1 MLISPEL
8 ILNEL
13 GREVTERLKQDILT
27 KRVTKFGAVNASGQ
41 LHDSIRYEV
50 TNNGET
56 LRVFG
61 EDYIYY
67 LQHGR
72 KNGKRPPKKVIRE
85 WIDAK
90 GIVPDGISKDSLAFL
105 IQRKIGEKGT
115 TIFEQGGSDL
125 VSDIVTDEMVVA
137 LKEKLQNDL
146 IALFKSEIVGIEL
159 R

>member
-27 KRVTKFGAVNASGQ
+27 KRVTRYGAVNASGKM
-41 LHDSIRYEV
+41 HDSIRYEV
-50 TNNGET
+50 TNGGET